1 MTVVHRTHRVAS
13 YTFGAAAG
21 SIDQRLL
28 EWVVTASGHS
38 SAVVVE
44 TSSNETH
51 CSVTVSNQFV
61 GSDHAVSQ
69 FGKGLVG
76 CIRLLAAP
84 ELLLWTTTNHHHS
97 NGKDAALVESWLQIT
112 EATLLPLLRSMYCS
126 IL

>member
-38 SAVVVE
+38 SAVE

-84 ELLLWTTTNHHHS
+84 ELLLWTTNHHS

-112 EATLLPLLRSMYCS
+112 EATLLPLWRSMYCS